1 GGFPRSYPLC
11 QPDGICRTD
20 RYRGPGWSFQD
31 RFQLGPPLHQSTD
44 HPTTCGDRR
53 YAQQPTPGYST
64 PERMREDFTVMTA
77 WFVILVPLVIMF
89 FTLFME
95 RVEARLLHVAVQ
107 ENEVEELLEN
117 ARPDEVRALFR
128 QGIGRALEL
137 FRLRRVG
144 RAGRL
149 RTR

>member
-1 GGFPRSYPLC
+1 MS
-11 QPDGICRTD
+11 
-20 RYRGPGWSFQD
+20 
-31 RFQLGPPLHQSTD
+31 
-44 HPTTCGDRR
+44 
-53 YAQQPTPGYST
+53 
-64 PERMREDFTVMTA
+64 EDFTIMTA
-77 WFVILVPLVIMF
+77 WFVIVVPLVIMF

-95 RVEARLLHVAVQ
+95 RVEARLRHVAVQ

-137 FRLRRVG
+137 FQLRRVG

-149 RTR
+149 RTRRSRDRS